1 MPAQIVRV
9 LAVAALAASLAACE
23 RKPPSPT
30 PAAQLSPSTWRSPTG
45 ATAMLPGEDGQWT
58 MPAKDYA
65 STRFANLDEINAA
78 NVANL
83 KVAFTFST
91 GVNKGHEAAPVV
103 AGDTMFVVTPFPND
117 LYALDLNKPGAPGLA
132 RSRA

>member
-9 LAVAALAASLAACE
+9 LVVAAFAASLAACE

-30 PAAQLSPSTWRSPTG
+30 PAAKLSASTWRSPTG
-45 ATAMLPGEDGQWT
+45 ATAMLPAEDGQWT

-65 STRFANLDEINAA
+65 STRFANLNEINPA

-91 GVNKGHEAAPVV
+91 GVNKGHEAAPV
-103 AGDTMFVVTPFPND
+103 
-117 LYALDLNKPGAPGLA
+117 
-132 RSRA
+132 